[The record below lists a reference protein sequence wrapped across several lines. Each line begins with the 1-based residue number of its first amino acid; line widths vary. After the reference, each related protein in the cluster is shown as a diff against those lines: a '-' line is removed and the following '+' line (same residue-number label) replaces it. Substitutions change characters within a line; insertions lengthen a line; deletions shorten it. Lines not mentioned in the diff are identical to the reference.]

1 MQGKGGCLLKRRKA
15 VFAVVKLILLLLI
28 VIGIPLSVYLNHPEI
43 LDNFR
48 SLDAL
53 NSFLERY
60 KTAGIFVYLILQ
72 IIQILVP
79 VIPGQALQLAAGYMY
94 YFLLGLTLTLLGITL
109 GTVISFTLA
118 RVLGHDAMVLIFGEE
133 KMHEYVV
140 KLNSKRA
147 YLIIFLLYLMPG
159 FPKDFICFAAG
170 VSEIRLIPF
179 LLLSLIGRTPAL
191 TLSLLIG
198 KMTRIGSYTG
208 AIIVCVIAVILFL
221 LCIWKRKTVMEFSD
235 RIYDKLSNR

>member
-1 MQGKGGCLLKRRKA
+1 MKRRKA
-15 VFAVVKLILLLLI
+15 LFAVAKLMLLLLI
-28 VIGIPLSVYLNHPEI
+28 VIGIPLSIYLNHPEI
-43 LDNFR
+43 LDHFR

-53 NSFLERY
+53 NAFLERY

-94 YFLLGLTLTLLGITL
+94 YFLLGLVLTLLGISL

-118 RVLGHDAMVLIFGEE
+118 RFLGHDAMVLIFGEE
-133 KMHEYVV
+133 RMREYVV
-140 KLNSKRA
+140 KLNSKRS
-147 YLIIFLLYLMPG
+147 YLVIFLLYLMPG

-179 LLLSLIGRTPAL
+179 LFLSLIGRIPAL

-198 KMTRIGSYTG
+198 KMARIGSYTG
-208 AIIVCVIAVILFL
+208 AIMVCVIAVVLFL
-221 LCIWKRKTVMEFSD
+221 LCIWKRKSVMEFSD